1 MAGVFRGSLGRR
13 QVVCAGGDRV
23 AAVTSKYLSRARLE
37 KMNNVCSSMGI
48 RQIPVVFLILFG
60 LLFTS
65 ASVEAESLAS
75 SSSIRKAFSA
85 ISNEEVAQ
93 LQREGEITRYFFEP
107 LPLRWLP
114 QGGLADQ
121 IAREASRIETVIGL
135 ESIHLLPLGELQT
148 QGVDLSATESLKL
161 RVYNVLRS
169 VSTMKGVQYYS
180 VTRGRYRTLFEESY
194 PVQSM
199 DRPVRIPDPVVREI
213 PPESQVIVFQDDTTF
228 DRNYTRWVYRYAGDE
243 ISISITNLT
252 PLKYS
257 FLKMAD
263 PEQMQIHLLVRPMED
278 GIAFYGCAVVK
289 SAKFLGLEKTK
300 KESFYN
306 RIKAIYT
313 WFKDE
318 LVKEL
323 RN

>member
-1 MAGVFRGSLGRR
+1 
-13 QVVCAGGDRV
+13 V

-48 RQIPVVFLILFG
+48 RQIPVVFLIMFG

-148 QGVDLSATESLKL
+148 QGVDFSATESLKL

-180 VTRGRYRTLFEESY
+180 VSRGRYRTLFEESY
-194 PVQSM
+194 PVLSM
-199 DRPVRIPDPVVREI
+199 DRPVRIPDPVVKEI

-323 RN
+323 RH

>member
-1 MAGVFRGSLGRR
+1 MRFMHHIKIHALYPMDSP
-13 QVVCAGGDRV
+13 
-23 AAVTSKYLSRARLE
+23 YLSKENQQVLL
-37 KMNNVCSSMGI
+37 VLI
-48 RQIPVVFLILFG
+48 ILFP
-60 LLFTS
+60 LLCMS
-65 ASVEAESLAS
+65 APGEAESLAS
-75 SSSIRKAFSA
+75 SSIRKAFPALSD
-85 ISNEEVAQ
+85 EEVVQ
-93 LQREGEITRYFFEP
+93 LQGKGEITRYFFEP

-114 QGGLADQ
+114 QGGLAEQ
-121 IAREASRIETVIGL
+121 IAQEASRIETVIGV
-135 ESIHLLPLGELQT
+135 ESIHLLPLGELQSL
-148 QGVDLSATESLKL
+148 GVDLSATDSVKL

-169 VSTMKGVQYYS
+169 VSTLKGVQYYS

-199 DRPVRIPDPVVREI
+199 DRPVRIADPVVTEI
-213 PPESQVIVFQDDTTF
+213 PPMSQVIVFQDDTTF
-228 DRNYTRWVYRYAGDE
+228 DQNYSRWVYRYAGDE

-252 PLKYS
+252 PLKYY

-278 GIAFYGCAVVK
+278 GVSFYGCAVVK

-323 RN
+323 GK

>member
-1 MAGVFRGSLGRR
+1 MH
-13 QVVCAGGDRV
+13 
-23 AAVTSKYLSRARLE
+23 T
-37 KMNNVCSSMGI
+37 VCSRLTPRSSK
-48 RQIPVVFLILFG
+48 RNLQVSVFFFILFV
-60 LLFTS
+60 LLFLS
-65 ASVEAESLAS
+65 APGEAESLAS
-75 SSSIRKAFSA
+75 SSIRKAFPALSH
-85 ISNEEVAQ
+85 EEMTE
-93 LQREGEITRYFFEP
+93 LQEKGEITRYFFEP

-121 IAREASRIETVIGL
+121 IAREASRIETVIGV

-148 QGVDLSATESLKL
+148 QGMDLSATESLKL

-199 DRPVRIPDPVVREI
+199 DRPERIADPVVAEI
-213 PPESQVIVFQDDTTF
+213 PPLSQVIVFQDDTTF
-228 DRNYTRWVYRYAGDE
+228 DQNFSRWVYRYAGDE

-263 PEQMQIHLLVRPMED
+263 PEQMQIHLLVRPMDD

-323 RN
+323 KK

>member
-1 MAGVFRGSLGRR
+1 MITLYS
-13 QVVCAGGDRV
+13 
-23 AAVTSKYLSRARLE
+23 SKKNRH
-37 KMNNVCSSMGI
+37 
-48 RQIPVVFLILFG
+48 PVVFLILFV
-60 LLFTS
+60 LLNSTPG
-65 ASVEAESLAS
+65 EAESLAS
-75 SSSIRKAFSA
+75 SSSIRKAFPALSDG
-85 ISNEEVAQ
+85 EVAQ
-93 LQREGEITRYFFEP
+93 LQEKGEITRYFFEP
-107 LPLRWLP
+107 IPLRWLP

-121 IAREASRIETVIGL
+121 IAREASRIETVIGV
-135 ESIHLLPLGELQT
+135 ESIHLLALGELQT
-148 QGVDLSATESLKL
+148 QGMDLSAMESLKL

-199 DRPVRIPDPVVREI
+199 ERPVRIADPVVAEI
-213 PPESQVIVFQDDTTF
+213 PPFSQVIVFQDDTTF
-228 DRNYTRWVYRYAGDE
+228 DQNYSRWVYRYAGDE

-263 PEQMQIHLLVRPMED
+263 PEQMQIHLLVRPMEE
-278 GIAFYGCAVVK
+278 GISFYGCAVVK

-313 WFKDE
+313 WFKEE
-318 LVKEL
+318 LGKEL
-323 RN
+323 KK